1 MFYAFNFNKYSLIV
15 VFLSD
20 RNRNNNRNLGIS
32 KAPLKSQAHHGTML
46 FIERCDKSNG
56 LSKW

>member
-20 RNRNNNRNLGIS
+20 RNLRIS

-46 FIERCDKSNG
+46 FIEPCDKSNG